1 MLHDFIYKKFT
12 DSQNQLMTKEI
23 REVFDCGMGWAI
35 EWKGHKGT
43 LWNVRNVLCLDLC
56 DT

>member
-1 MLHDFIYKKFT
+1 MLHDFIYKKFN

-43 LWNVRNVLCLDLC
+43 LRNVRNVLCLDLC

>member
-1 MLHDFIYKKFT
+1 MLHDFIYKKFN

-23 REVFDCGMGWAI
+23 REVFDCGMRWAI